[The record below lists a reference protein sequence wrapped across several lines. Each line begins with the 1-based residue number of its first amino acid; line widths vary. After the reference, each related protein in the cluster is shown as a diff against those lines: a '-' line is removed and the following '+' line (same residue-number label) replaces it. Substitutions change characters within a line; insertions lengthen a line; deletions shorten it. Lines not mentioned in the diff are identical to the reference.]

1 VSNNDEII
9 IKNLD
14 HLGIVAG
21 IIDEI
26 AIVDIINQKLGV
38 DSREKITSGQV
49 VKALILNG
57 LGMVSRPLYLF
68 SQFFEDKAIEK
79 LLGNGIK
86 SEYLND
92 DKIGRVMDEIYQLG
106 LTSLFIEIGLLVTK
120 KFKIET
126 KSAHLDSTSFHLHGE
141 YKSQDISKEEKSG
154 AAPSGFPVAHG
165 GDPQDR
171 AVSPRRRMA
180 LRNDQQE
187 KERPIWI
194 TKGYSRDHRP
204 DLKQSVLDLIVS
216 NDGSIPLFMR
226 AADGNESDKA
236 VFGQILTQVKS
247 QLQLDSIMVCD
258 SALYSQEN
266 LQLIKELKW
275 ITRVP
280 MTIKKAKQLLGQAEI
295 DPVKTVENISDEL
308 IEQATKLQEKGY
320 KWREEKVTYGGIK
333 QRWLIVESQ
342 QRKKSDLKKL
352 ESKIKLEEIGIE
364 KQLKQLKKQE
374 FEHPKTAEYQVK
386 ETQKKLKFFTLELV
400 EGIKTVT
407 KMEKTLY
414 QIQAKA
420 RVNTEEIERRR
431 KAAGRFILATNIESE
446 SEITPA
452 EILEIYK
459 NQQGCE
465 RGFGFLKDPMFF
477 ADSFF
482 VEKPERVETI
492 LFLMSLC
499 LMVYNLGQREL
510 RKSLK
515 RSHTGVNNQVGKLT
529 DSPTLRWIFQCFQGI
544 HLLKVNSNQMVVNL
558 TSERS
563 YILEFLPTSVQKY
576 YL

>member
-1 VSNNDEII
+1 MSNNDEII

-68 SQFFEDKAIEK
+68 SQFFEDKAIEQ

-154 AAPSGFPVAHG
+154 
-165 GDPQDR
+165 QT
-171 AVSPRRRMA
+171 PRRRQA
-180 LRNDQQE
+180 LGNEQQE

-266 LQLIKELKW
+266 IQLIQELKW

-280 MTIKKAKQLLGQAEI
+280 MTIKKAKQLLGSVEI
-295 DPVKTVENISDEL
+295 EEVNRGETLSDEQREQETKL
-308 IEQATKLQEKGY
+308 IEIGY
-320 KWREEKVTYGGIK
+320 NWNENQVTYGGVK

-342 QRKKSDLKKL
+342 QRRQSDLKKL
-352 ESKIKLEEIGIE
+352 EAKIKQEEQGIE
-364 KQLKQLKKQE
+364 KQLKQLRKQE
-374 FEHPKTAEYQVK
+374 FEHPKTAEYK
-386 ETQKKLKFFTLELV
+386 LNEIQKKFKFYTLEKI
-400 EGIKTVT
+400 ERIETVT
-407 KMEKTLY
+407 KTGKTLY
-414 QIQAKA
+414 QISVTAQ
-420 RVNTEEIERRR
+420 VNREEIEIRR
-431 KAAGRFILATNIESE
+431 KEAGRFILATNIESSLE
-446 SEITPA
+446 VTSA

-477 ADSFF
+477 TDSFF

-515 RSHTGVNNQVGKLT
+515 RAKTGVKSQVGKLT
-529 DSPTLRWIFQCFQGI
+529 DIPTLPLIFQCFKGI
-544 HLLKVNSNQMVVNL
+544 HFQ
-558 TSERS
+558 
-563 YILEFLPTSVQKY
+563 
-576 YL
+576 

>member
-1 VSNNDEII
+1 VSNSDEII
-9 IKNLD
+9 VKNID

-21 IIDEI
+21 LIDEI
-26 AIVDIINQKLGV
+26 GIVNIINQKLGI
-38 DSREKITSGQV
+38 DSREKITSGQI

-68 SQFFEDKAIEK
+68 SQFFEDKAVEK
-79 LLGNGIK
+79 LLGKGIK

-92 DKIGRVMDEIYQLG
+92 DKIGRVMDEIYHLG
-106 LTSLFIEIGLLVTK
+106 CTSLFIEIGLLVTK

-126 KSAHLDSTSFHLHGE
+126 QSAHLDSTSFHLHGE
-141 YKSQDISKEEKSG
+141 YQSQEISKEEKK
-154 AAPSGFPVAHG
+154 
-165 GDPQDR
+165 
-171 AVSPRRRMA
+171 
-180 LRNDQQE
+180 L
-187 KERPIWI
+187 KERPIFI

-236 VFGQILTQVKS
+236 VFGQILTEVKS

-280 MTIKKAKQLLGQAEI
+280 MTIKKAKQLLGQVEI
-295 DPVKTVENISDEL
+295 ESVNRIENISQ
-308 IEQATKLQEKGY
+308 IEKERVTKLQEKGY
-320 KWREEKVTYGGIK
+320 KWREEKVTYGGVK
-333 QRWLIVESQ
+333 QRWLIVESLE
-342 QRKKSDLKKL
+342 RRKSDLKKL
-352 ESKIKLEEIGIE
+352 ESKIQQEENLIK

-374 FEHPKTAEYQVK
+374 FDHPQTAEYKLK
-386 ETQKKLKFFTLELV
+386 EIQKKLKFFTLESV
-400 EGIKTVT
+400 EGVETVT
-407 KMEKTLY
+407 KTEKTLY
-414 QIQAKA
+414 QIQTKA
-420 RVNTEEIERRR
+420 QVNLEEIERRR
-431 KAAGRFILATNIESE
+431 KEAGRFILATNIESE
-446 SEITPA
+446 SEITPS

-477 ADSFF
+477 TDSFF

-515 RSHTGVNNQVGKLT
+515 RAKTGVKNQVGKLT

-544 HLLKVNSNQMVVNL
+544 HLLKMNSSQQVVNL
-558 TSERS
+558 TLERS
-563 YILEFLPTSVQKY
+563 YILEFLPTSCQKY